1 MQKTLAALA
10 LFLWIAGAFS
20 LFAQNAGTK
29 ELTYEELTALIASK
43 TEKAILIDA
52 RAPEEFKPGAIPG
65 AINIPYDTIEKNL
78 PTQDRAAKIV
88 VYCRSGN
95 RSSIAKATLEKL
107 GFTNVINFGAVSK
120 WRGQLIIRQ

>member
-1 MQKTLAALA
+1 MQKTLPALA
-10 LFLWIAGAFS
+10 LFLWIAGLS
-20 LFAQNAGTK
+20 CLFAQDAGTK

-43 TEKAILIDA
+43 TEKAILIDV
-52 RAPEEFKPGAIPG
+52 RAPEEFKSGAIPT